1 MEWDQVT
8 SAVGSTSF
16 LAICGLLGAFAL
28 VQFSFYILAAQLM
41 KMSGATV
48 YNLSIL
54 TADFYSLIVGIVL
67 FQYQFHGLY
76 FISFVLVIL
85 GVTVFSLRAT
95 TKEHVPV
102 AGMVERVESGEE
114 VEHGNP
120 VINW

>member
-1 MEWDQVT
+1 MT
-8 SAVGSTSF
+8 SAVGSSSF
-16 LAICGLLGAFAL
+16 LAICGLLGAFAV

-41 KMSGATV
+41 KISGATV

-67 FQYQFHGLY
+67 FQYQFHSLY

-95 TKEHVPV
+95 SKEHSVPGGGTV
-102 AGMVERVESGEE
+102 VENGENGE
-114 VEHGNP
+114 DVGI
-120 VINW
+120 INGLVN